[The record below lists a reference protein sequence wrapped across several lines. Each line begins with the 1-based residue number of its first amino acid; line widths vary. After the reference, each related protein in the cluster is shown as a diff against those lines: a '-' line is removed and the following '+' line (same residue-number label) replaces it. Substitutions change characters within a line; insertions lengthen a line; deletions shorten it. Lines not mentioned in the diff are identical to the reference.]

1 MTNSKEEWNQL
12 DLSQLHDRGSKKW
25 VAMMLPE
32 HVKLLREYAVD
43 IKKDPR
49 PVIDEFDYELIEE
62 QIAIAMK
69 RNVEAKIKRWKD
81 GEFIYNRGTIPW
93 IDLRRR
99 TIELEDHFRSF
110 EQPIDEIVDV
120 TILE

>member
-32 HVKLLREYAVD
+32 HVKLLREYAVE

-49 PVIDEFDYELIEE
+49 PVLDEFDYELIEE

-81 GEFIYNRGTIPW
+81 GEFIYIRGTIQW
-93 IDLRRR
+93 IDLARR
-99 TIELEDHFRSF
+99 TIELEDPFHSF
-110 EQPIDEIVDV
+110 ELSIDEIVDV
-120 TILE
+120 TIYE